1 MHVNFQQILIELEV
15 LLLMV
20 ISIGLWNADDDILNK
35 TNFGAFYLFLSF
47 KIDYGFKDI

>member
-1 MHVNFQQILIELEV
+1 
-15 LLLMV
+15 MV

-47 KIDYGFKDI
+47 KIDYGFKDILIAISKILKPLISNT